1 MAAELGSP
9 SHRQLAQLVSDRVR
23 SSILE
28 GRIRPGEWLRQE
40 KLAQE
45 YGVSQMPVREA
56 LKRLAVEGL
65 VEHLPYRGAR
75 VVTLTPEDVEDLYAC
90 RAVLEARAARY
101 AALSITGEEVA
112 EIQGLETAMEGCR
125 IPEELRRYRDLNRR
139 FHEAIFSASRR
150 SYLIRSLLQLWSA
163 FPTMLWSNVPRV
175 AVTSVPD
182 RTDPDNEEHGEV
194 VAALAAH
201 DPDRAESAV
210 RRHVESAAAALVAA
224 MRAEPGFEPGSSPD
238 SSSRTVLAL
247 GRQAAEISSPRKE
260 EV

>member
-1 MAAELGSP
+1 MLEAGSP

-40 KLAQE
+40 RLAQE

-56 LKRLAVEGL
+56 LKRLAAEGF

-75 VVTLTPEDVEDLYAC
+75 VISLTPDDVEDLYAC

-101 AALSITGEEVA
+101 AALAITDDHVA
-112 EIQGLETAMEGCR
+112 AIRALHTGMEACAV
-125 IPEELRRYRDLNRR
+125 PADLQRYRDLNRR
-139 FHEAIFSASRR
+139 FHEAVFQASHR
-150 SYLIRSLLQLWSA
+150 SYLIRNLLQLWSA

-182 RTDPDNEEHGEV
+182 RNDPDNQEHAEV
-194 VAALAAH
+194 VAALGAR
-201 DPDRAESAV
+201 DPERAEHAV
-210 RRHVESAAAALVAA
+210 RRHVEAAAAALMAA
-224 MRAEPGFEPGSSPD
+224 MRGEP
-238 SSSRTVLAL
+238 
-247 GRQAAEISSPRKE
+247 
-260 EV
+260 